1 MSRQFVTYLLL
12 ALSLIWVEILFCVIA
27 VLGIIILFRFFR
39 ETDGG
44 QFLDTLYLI
53 GAEALAFGLEAL
65 DGDKLLC
72 VNLFRPSEFIGSTI
86 SDLDERIDGICQQD
100 EFRAGIVAEPV
111 LLFLRGIHLES
122 FQIGIALIVG
132 IEENGRPDVVCVVF
146 LDAKDIGLKVV
157 VQVETGQIIIAVVKK
172 YENLVFV
179 VELAKQLSVIVVV
192 QTIHVRIIPYFSSTK
207 GRVPVTLQADAVYG
221 IFCQQIT
228 LRAPAFD
235 PDLRE
240 VLIDEN
246 VL

>member
-72 VNLFRPSEFIGSTI
+72 VNLFRPPEFVGSTI

-122 FQIGIALIVG
+122 LQIGIALIISIEQDGGPHLVG
-132 IEENGRPDVVCVVF
+132 LEF
-146 LDAKDIGLKVV
+146 LDAQDIGLEVV
-157 VQVETGQIIIAVVKK
+157 VQIEAGQVEIAIV
-172 YENLVFV
+172 ENHQNLVFV
-179 VELAKQLSVIVVV
+179 EELA
-192 QTIHVRIIPYFSSTK
+192 
-207 GRVPVTLQADAVYG
+207 
-221 IFCQQIT
+221 
-228 LRAPAFD
+228 
-235 PDLRE
+235 
-240 VLIDEN
+240 
-246 VL
+246 